1 MCMAIPQISNAV
13 FYHPLD
19 NLTETLQSQAWNGFG
34 ESFDTGKVSNALA
47 GGVAQADTPA
57 AYPTGVGATRLA
69 FAMWTRSLG
78 PSVTPFSGMPPQVF
92 RETDRTFLMAI
103 GMPPS
108 LLGGFT

>member
-1 MCMAIPQISNAV
+1 MAIPQQASAV

-19 NLTETLQSQAWNGFG
+19 NLTETLQAQAWNGFG

-47 GGVAQADTPA
+47 SGVAQADTPS
-57 AYPTGVGATRLA
+57 AYPTGVGATHLA
-69 FAMWTRSLG
+69 FASWTRS